1 MPILSVVSTSL
12 HLMLVFLIH
21 SFNLSKEKVGP
32 YAELSE
38 ACPFARS
45 RRAYLARTHHFFLL
59 RISHTGPNL
68 VCLPRTIDDFTGC
81 VLALLAFSCSAQV
94 SALRAQRLI

>member
-1 MPILSVVSTSL
+1 
-12 HLMLVFLIH
+12 MLVFLIH
-21 SFNLSKEKVGP
+21 SFNQSKEKVGP

-38 ACPFARS
+38 AWPSVRHHVAPILARS
-45 RRAYLARTHHFFLL
+45 HHFFLL
-59 RISHTGPNL
+59 RISHTGPHL